1 MWVIRSGSSLWYWSR
16 GWEEKG
22 INNNNNNNNNILPS
36 PLERNIALVSVMLGK
51 CGLIRSSMVTVAREL
66 KADEMVL

>member
-1 MWVIRSGSSLWYWSR
+1 MVLVQGM
-16 GWEEKG
+16 GGEG
-22 INNNNNNNNNILPS
+22 NHNNNNNNNNILPS
-36 PLERNIALVSVMLGK
+36 PLERNVALVSVMLGK

>member
-1 MWVIRSGSSLWYWSR
+1 MVLVQGT
-16 GWEEKG
+16 GG
-22 INNNNNNNNNILPS
+22 GGNNNNNNNNNSSSPS
-36 PLERNIALVSVMLGK
+36 PLERNVALVSVMLGK